1 MLVLKFMANNRAQ
14 RHKLT
19 LPPWIHLKS
28 KPQVASALFETS
40 LIIELSEQT
49 HIVLNIP
56 CE

>member
-1 MLVLKFMANNRAQ
+1 MANNRAQ